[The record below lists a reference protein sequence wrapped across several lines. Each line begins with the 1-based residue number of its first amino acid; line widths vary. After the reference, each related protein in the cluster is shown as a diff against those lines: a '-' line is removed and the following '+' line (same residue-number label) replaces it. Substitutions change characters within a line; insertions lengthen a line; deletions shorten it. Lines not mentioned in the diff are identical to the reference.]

1 MFKSLE
7 KIIITLLVMGILIVI
22 LKLVIFDFVIKT
34 LFY

>member
-7 KIIITLLVMGILIVI
+7 KIIITLLVMGVLLLI